1 MSRVRSI
8 SFCAALLAAFLCASS
23 SAATEPPWLE
33 IHSTHYTLIT
43 DAGEARGRDVALR
56 FEQMRA
62 VFGNVLS
69 RDRLHQSIPLTILA
83 FQNDKLYYQVA
94 PLRNGQAIDVPG
106 FFLPGDDQDF
116 IVLNLSESDAW
127 RAVSRDFA
135 MMLLNYNYPP
145 TQEWFDNGL
154 AEYFSSLRVDG
165 RQVEIGGD
173 PELRITAGSG
183 DQSKVSYTSASEV
196 LNTQPWMRLPELVS
210 IKSDPAGKQDS
221 QPAIFYAESWIL
233 MHYLLHEKKLEETG
247 TYFGL
252 VQNQHLSP
260 EEAIQKAYGVSAEKL
275 EQSVQE
281 YFHSQATLFRR
292 DKTATATAT
301 APAPAAAA
309 TPGPIERY
317 PVPVGIDDSAITW
330 KPIPA
335 ADARAMYAGVQVRV
349 PERYDIG
356 VKTLQDLA
364 TTPTEADKKA
374 EAKQQV
380 RRMGEDPDQ
389 LPSAAIGNALA
400 HRMLAWDHIQHGDYE
415 ESFVEIGDAAALNRT
430 DLWQRYYLSVAKCR
444 MSQAKHTDILGL
456 ANMLLDLKAVLEWNP
471 EMADAYDLLAVGRN
485 AGGTTSAAMQAAHA
499 AIGLSPRNQLYNYH
513 LAEIYVASKKWD
525 AANALLERLKASSN
539 PQIAAQAVE
548 LASKSGVER
557 KYGIPVNTSSTTQP
571 KLEAQKTP
579 FDILEEDAAKREA
592 AEHAQ
597 PKTGDK
603 RTAQFVKGRLL
614 AVDCSKTPSA
624 ILTVSAQQGILK
636 LRSADY
642 RSLLLI
648 GSDNF
653 SCDWR
658 DVEVTVNYKPMG
670 GADGDLI
677 SLEMH

>member
-8 SFCAALLAAFLCASS
+8 SLCAPLLALILCAGAN
-23 SAATEPPWLE
+23 AANEPPWLE
-33 IHSTHYTLIT
+33 IHSTHYTVIT
-43 DAGEARGRDVALR
+43 DAGESRGRDVALR

-62 VFGNVLS
+62 VFANVLS
-69 RDRLHQSIPLTILA
+69 RDRLHQSIPLTIFA
-83 FQNDKLYYQVA
+83 FQNDKLYFQVA

-127 RAVSRDFA
+127 RAVSHDFA
-135 MMLLNYNYPP
+135 TMLLNYNYPP
-145 TQEWFDNGL
+145 TQDWFDNGIV
-154 AEYFSSLRVDG
+154 EYFSSLRIDG

-173 PELRITAGSG
+173 PELRITTGSG
-183 DQSKVSYTSASEV
+183 EQSKVSHTSAAEV
-196 LNTQPWMRLPELVS
+196 LNTQPWLKLPDLVS
-210 IKSDPAGKQDS
+210 IKRDSANKQDS

-252 VQNQHLSP
+252 VLNQHLSGD
-260 EEAIQKAYGVSAEKL
+260 EAIQKAYGLSSEKL

-281 YFHSQATLFRR
+281 YFHFQAALFAR
-292 DKTATATAT
+292 DKSKPASALGAAITA
-301 APAPAAAA
+301 
-309 TPGPIERY
+309 GPIERY
-317 PVPVGIDDSAITW
+317 PVPVGLDDSAITW
-330 KPIPA
+330 KPIPT
-335 ADARAMYAGVQVRV
+335 ADARALYAGVQVRV
-349 PERYDIG
+349 PERHDIG
-356 VKTLQDLA
+356 IKTLQDLA

-374 EAKQQV
+374 EAKQQAK
-380 RRMGEDPDQ
+380 RIGEDPDQ
-389 LPSAAIGNALA
+389 LPTNSIGNALA
-400 HRMLAWDHIQHGDYE
+400 HRILAWDYIQHGQFE
-415 ESFVEIGDAAALNRT
+415 ESFTEIGDAAALNRT
-430 DLWQRYYLSVAKCR
+430 DMWQRYYLSVAKYR
-444 MSQAKHTDILGL
+444 MSVAKHSDILGL
-456 ANMLLDLKAVLEWNP
+456 ANMLLDLKAVLEWNS
-471 EMADAYDLLAVGRN
+471 ELADAYDLLAVGRN
-485 AGGTTSAAMQAAHA
+485 AGGTTSAAMQAARA
-499 AIGLSPRNQLYNYH
+499 AIGLSPRNQLYSYH

-539 PQIAAQAVE
+539 PEIAAQAVE
-548 LASKSGVER
+548 LSSKSGVER
-557 KYGIPVNTSSTTQP
+557 KYGIPVNTSSAPQQ
-571 KLEAQKTP
+571 KLQAQKTP

-597 PKTGDK
+597 PKTGDRRVAK
-603 RTAQFVKGRLL
+603 FVRGRLL
-614 AVDCSKTPSA
+614 AVDCSKSPSA
-624 ILTVSAQQGILK
+624 ILTVSAQEGILK

-677 SLEMH
+677 SLEMR

>member
-23 SAATEPPWLE
+23 NAAAEPPWLE
-33 IHSTHYTLIT
+33 IHSTHYTVIT

-183 DQSKVSYTSASEV
+183 DQSKVSYASATEV
-196 LNTQPWMRLPELVS
+196 LTSQPWMKLPQLVS
-210 IKSDPAGKQDS
+210 IKRDLAGKQDS
-221 QPAIFYAESWIL
+221 PPAIFYAESWIL

-281 YFHSQATLFRR
+281 YFRSQATLFVR
-292 DKTATATAT
+292 DKTKPAPARAPVATATA
-301 APAPAAAA
+301 
-309 TPGPIERY
+309 GPIERY

-349 PERYDIG
+349 PERHDIG

-374 EAKQQV
+374 EAKQQAK
-380 RRMGEDPDQ
+380 RMGEDPDQ
-389 LPSAAIGNALA
+389 LPTSAIGNALA

-415 ESFVEIGDAAALNRT
+415 DSFVEIGDAAALNRT
-430 DLWQRYYLSVAKCR
+430 DLWQRYYLSVAKYR

-525 AANALLERLKASSN
+525 VANALLERLKASSN

-557 KYGIPVNTSSTTQP
+557 KYGIPVNTSSATQP

-603 RTAQFVKGRLL
+603 RVTKFVRGRLV
-614 AVDCSKTPSA
+614 AVDCSKSPSA
-624 ILTVSAQQGILK
+624 ILTVSAQDGVLK